1 MYLPVKCVRSVQ
13 KKRAITLLFELI
25 YSKTRKLSIGE
36 KNHRSQTG
44 SIPFFSRTRRKHTLF
59 IDNWHDNFP
68 YMNYVRREEH
78 DSG

>member
-44 SIPFFSRTRRKHTLF
+44 SIPFFFLEHAGSIPFLLIIGMITLP
-59 IDNWHDNFP
+59 I
-68 YMNYVRREEH
+68 
-78 DSG
+78 